1 MWYRN
6 LATPNVT
13 TYCKASIISKVQ
25 CWCMDKYTDNKN
37 RKSRNRTT
45 YIRKLIYDK
54 GGEFNEREE
63 LNFLKK

>member
-1 MWYRN
+1 
-6 LATPNVT
+6 
-13 TYCKASIISKVQ
+13 
-25 CWCMDKYTDNKN
+25 MDKYTDNKN